1 MTCLSEGGCYTCRYL
16 MIHVSKRESTTSC
29 LTYVVKLVP
38 LDIWT
43 MTNDV
48 LASEHS
54 SPRCRTSQMW
64 PSAMPPPRLAARGRP
79 TNHRVVQLTGGPLPL
94 LGSPRR
100 PSAIVCAGF
109 RARASL
115 PSPTPTTACQ
125 RAGLA
130 AGGGPRRAADVVVVL
145 RAARPPYPLPAAR
158 ASSPRRRHHD
168 HSTRGSGQGFP
179 PSTTNAFTTHR

>member
-38 LDIWT
+38 LDTWT

-54 SPRCRTSQMW
+54 SLPLDQMR
-64 PSAMPPPRLAARGRP
+64 PSIPARLAARGHP

-115 PSPTPTTACQ
+115 PSPTPTAACQ

-130 AGGGPRRAADVVVVL
+130 VGDGPRRAADVVDLL
-145 RAARPPYPLPAAR
+145 RALAAYRSARSAI
-158 ASSPRRRHHD
+158 RRRHHD
-168 HSTRGSGQGFP
+168 HSTRGSGRGFP

>member
-1 MTCLSEGGCYTCRYL
+1 MTCWPP
-16 MIHVSKRESTTSC
+16 ST
-29 LTYVVKLVP
+29 
-38 LDIWT
+38 
-43 MTNDV
+43 
-48 LASEHS
+48 
-54 SPRCRTSQMW
+54 
-64 PSAMPPPRLAARGRP
+64 PPPLPHQPNAAVCHAPPPPPARLAARGHP

-115 PSPTPTTACQ
+115 PSPTPTAACQ

-130 AGGGPRRAADVVVVL
+130 VGDGPRRAADVVDLL
-145 RAARPPYPLPAAR
+145 RAARPSYPLPAAR

-168 HSTRGSGQGFP
+168 HSTRGSGRGFP